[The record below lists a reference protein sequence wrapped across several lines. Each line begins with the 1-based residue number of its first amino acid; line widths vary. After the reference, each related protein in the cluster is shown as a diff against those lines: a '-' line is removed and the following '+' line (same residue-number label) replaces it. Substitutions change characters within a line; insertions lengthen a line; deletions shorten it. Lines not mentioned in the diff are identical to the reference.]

1 MANIEKIVLK
11 KKQIE
16 EENKKLKQKIKELQV
31 SLDLRDNEITRLR
44 NRIQDARKSLGYG
57 YSFLKNKLMKRK
69 TKSRAV
75 RR

>member
-1 MANIEKIVLK
+1 MPNIEKIVLK

-31 SLDLRDNEITRLR
+31 SLDLRERKINRLVGLL
-44 NRIQDARKSLGYG
+44 QKV
-57 YSFLKNKLMKRK
+57 
-69 TKSRAV
+69 V